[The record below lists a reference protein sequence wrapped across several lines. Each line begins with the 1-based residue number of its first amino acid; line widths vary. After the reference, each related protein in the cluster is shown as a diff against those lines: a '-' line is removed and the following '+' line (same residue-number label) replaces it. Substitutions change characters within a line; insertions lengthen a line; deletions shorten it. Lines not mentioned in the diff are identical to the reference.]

1 MGQRSRFQ
9 QELVKLTLRLDRA
22 AGRLVVGWGQFWRLE
37 GEALAEEAWK
47 ALQRARGVLRLPPD
61 LPARTLPTR
70 LHAASFLPSDQ
81 NPCRVW
87 PSATWR
93 IAGRKCAYQAQIADN
108 SQIEFYGAAE
118 TLSENYRRLGP
129 DKHICDRRLAK
140 SPMARPGT
148 GFGRLE
154 GKRRRAASRG
164 ACGEAVSFLRLFSE
178 TGSELLSLAI
188 ATPSPPRAR
197 PLWPRIL
204 TFGVA
209 SALVR

>member
-70 LHAASFLPSDQ
+70 LHAASFLPDDQ
-81 NPCRVW
+81 NPCRAW
-87 PSATWR
+87 PSATWQ
-93 IAGRKCAYQAQIADN
+93 IADRTCAYQAQIADN

-118 TLSENYRRLGP
+118 TLSENYRRFGP
-129 DKHICDRRLAK
+129 DKHICNRRFAK
-140 SPMARPGT
+140 
-148 GFGRLE
+148 
-154 GKRRRAASRG
+154 
-164 ACGEAVSFLRLFSE
+164 
-178 TGSELLSLAI
+178 LSI
-188 ATPSPPRAR
+188 ATPTSP
-197 PLWPRIL
+197 L
-204 TFGVA
+204 
-209 SALVR
+209 SALLHAACSTQLRQTYGIRSERPKPVPGLAIGDWASRRSQTCL